1 MSITYQTKANTIST
15 AVLKRLNKA
24 KGTESVLKFIDEKHP
39 DIAGILTN
47 FCALAGIPRPSTMEG
62 EVSRFIIEIAEEK
75 GWTYKKDAVGNLAVS
90 VPGKGTGVN
99 AETVCLQGHLD
110 MVTVPVSFDFL
121 NTPLTLKIEKGEFE
135 GSATD
140 ILKADQTTLGADN
153 GIGVATSINV
163 ALNQPENCPP
173 LVLLFTMDEET
184 GLTGAMQLDKS
195 LLQNAKYLVNLDSE
209 DHGTIT
215 ISCAGGKMAEG
226 KIIRDKINA
235 PTDFVPIQAGIK
247 ELAGGHSGLEIHE
260 KRGNA
265 IIILAKA
272 LKNALSE
279 QEFYLSTFDGG
290 DKRNAIPA
298 WASANLFVE
307 AAKADETIEN
317 VKIALENQV
326 KADVDSEFNSKS
338 IIEITK
344 TDSNEKVFSSEFS
357 KDFVAAFSEI
367 QNGVLSKYEEEPFI
381 VATSSNLG
389 VVRTEANTISFLDN
403 MRTSEKNGFEKVE
416 AKLLPP
422 LKTLGFDI
430 VLGVPY
436 PGWSPDTQSH
446 LLKTAKATYRD
457 LFSKE
462 VETVA
467 VHAGLECGVIKTEEM
482 QAISFGPQIN
492 CAHSPDEHLVLETVE
507 PFDKFLRTLLVNL
520 CK

>member
-1 MSITYQTKANTIST
+1 MST
-15 AVLKRLNKA
+15 AYKSELNSIPMATLGRLNKA
-24 KGTESVLKFIDEKHP
+24 KGTESVLKVINQDYP
-39 DIAGILTN
+39 NIIGILTN

-62 EVSRFIIEIAEEK
+62 EVSKFIIEIAEEK
-75 GWTYKKDAVGNLAVS
+75 GWTYKKDAAGNLAVS

-99 AETVCLQGHLD
+99 AETVCLQGHMD

-121 NTPLTLKIEKGEFE
+121 NTPLNLKIDKGEFE
-135 GSATD
+135 GSATN

-153 GIGVATSINV
+153 GIGVATSIDV
-163 ALNQPENCPP
+163 AVNQPENCPP
-173 LVLLFTMDEET
+173 LVLLFTIDEET
-184 GLTGAMQLDKS
+184 GLTGAMQFDKS
-195 LLQNAKYLVNLDSE
+195 LLNNAKYLVNLDSE

-226 KIIRDKINA
+226 KIKQEKIVA
-235 PTDFVPIQAGIK
+235 PLDFVPIQVELK

-265 IIILAKA
+265 IIILANA
-272 LKNALSE
+272 LKNTLSN
-279 QEFYLSTFDGG
+279 QTFFLSDFNGG

-298 WASANLFVE
+298 WASATLFVE
-307 AAKADETIEN
+307 SAKSDEISD
-317 VKIALENQV
+317 KIKTALESQI
-326 KADVDSEFNSKS
+326 KLDVDAEFSSK
-338 IIEITK
+338 IVVKVTK
-344 TDSNEKVFSSEFS
+344 TDSNEKVFGSDFS
-357 KDFVAAFSEI
+357 KGLIKTFAEI
-367 QNGVLSKYEEEPFI
+367 QNGVFRKYEEDPFI

-389 VVRTEANTISFLDN
+389 VVRTADDTITFLDN
-403 MRTSEKNGFEKVE
+403 MRTSENNGFEKVE
-416 AKLLPP
+416 EKLLPP
-422 LKTLGFDI
+422 LKAIGFDI
-430 VLGVPY
+430 SLGVPY
-436 PGWSPDTQSH
+436 PGWAPDTQSH

-492 CAHSPDEHLVLETVE
+492 CAHSPDEHLILETVE
-507 PFDKFLRTLLVNL
+507 PFDKFLRALLVNL